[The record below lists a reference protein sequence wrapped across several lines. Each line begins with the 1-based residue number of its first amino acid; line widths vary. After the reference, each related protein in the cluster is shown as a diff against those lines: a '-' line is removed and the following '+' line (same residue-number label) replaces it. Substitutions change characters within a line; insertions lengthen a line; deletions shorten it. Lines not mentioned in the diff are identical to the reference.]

1 MDYNI
6 SLPLPNLC
14 GLPPMADHSIK
25 TLFNFGENH
34 RKHVDSAWDSNSI
47 EYQQSVS
54 NAITNYEECLKLAD
68 RLSLFSPNETL
79 EDLSANDL
87 QYLSINFRLAELIT
101 RTNHKDR
108 KSIIQRARNAYESFL
123 GLLQQYEIFSEK
135 EKKLYERYTESPLTF
150 STILGSDP
158 TARRETKIANYKFE
172 KELKKKLECRQF
184 FSQNSVNLENDEE
197 TIREFHLT
205 NISLFTHN
213 TFQALESLNRE
224 LDVLMMAPPSPISS
238 VESLGQDNRDRI
250 NFRNKDEINSTRL
263 DRLDNF
269 SSTNNLPI
277 LSSSGKPLRPFTLLD
292 NRQSLKKGVFRPGHN
307 LPTMTIDEYLEQER
321 ARGGIIEG
329 GGPAS
334 EIRAVPDEDDF
345 RIADEETMKAREWD
359 EFKESNHRGSGNTLN
374 RVV

>member
-1 MDYNI
+1 
-6 SLPLPNLC
+6 
-14 GLPPMADHSIK
+14 MADQSIK

-34 RKHVDSAWDSNSI
+34 RKQLDSAWDSNSS

-54 NAITNYEECLKLAD
+54 NAITNYEECLKLID

-79 EDLSANDL
+79 EDLTANDL

-101 RTNHKDR
+101 RINHNDR
-108 KSIIQRARNAYESFL
+108 KSIIQRARDAYEKYL
-123 GLLQQYEIFSEK
+123 GLLQQYEILSEK
-135 EKKLYERYTESPLTF
+135 EKKLYERYNESPMTF
-150 STILGSDP
+150 STILDSDP
-158 TARRETKIANYKFE
+158 IARRETKIANYKFE
-172 KELKKKLECRQF
+172 KELKKKLEV
-184 FSQNSVNLENDEE
+184 FSQNYANLENDEE

-224 LDVLMMAPPSPISS
+224 LEVLMMAPPSPISS
-238 VESLGQDNRDRI
+238 IESLGQDNRERI
-250 NFRNKDEINSTRL
+250 DLRNKDEIDSYRL

-269 SSTNNLPI
+269 SSTKNLPI
-277 LSSSGKPLRPFTLLD
+277 LSSSGKPLRPFTLL
-292 NRQSLKKGVFRPGHN
+292 NSRQALKKGVFRPGHN
-307 LPTMTIDEYLEQER
+307 LPTMTIDEYLEEER

-334 EIRAVPDEDDF
+334 EIRAEPDEDDF

-374 RVV
+374 RG